1 MDVTKGSKRARGER
15 AGLSRQRVLDA
26 ALALVD
32 RDGLAA
38 LSMRRLGADLGVE
51 AMTLYHYVPN
61 KDALLDGLVER
72 VFEQAAPLTADGARW
87 RPALERYAGSLRR
100 TLLRH
105 PAVLPLAMSRPAVT
119 PQTLGAVESGLRM
132 LRDAGFPLGRAL
144 DVLNALTVFVIGHAA
159 VEAAT
164 ARVNE
169 QGAPGSTAYLAQLD
183 TDRFPLLVEAGRGGH
198 GADDAARFDHAVRA
212 LLAGFDGGA

>member
-1 MDVTKGSKRARGER
+1 MAKGRKRARGER
-15 AGLSRQRVLDA
+15 AGLSRGRVLDA

-38 LSMRRLGADLGVE
+38 LSMRRLGAELGVE

-72 VFEQAAPLTADGARW
+72 VFEQVAPLAADCGRW
-87 RPALERYAGSLRR
+87 RAALEEYAGSLRQ

-105 PAVLPLAMSRPAVT
+105 PGVLPLATSRPAVP
-119 PQTLGAVESGLRM
+119 PQTLDAVEHGLRM

-144 DVLNALTVFVIGHAA
+144 DVLNSLTVFAVAHTAA
-159 VEAAT
+159 EAAT

-169 QGAPGSTAYLAQLD
+169 QGAPGSAAYLAQLD
-183 TDRFPLLVEAGRGGH
+183 TGRFPLLAEAGRGGH
-198 GADDAARFDHAVRA
+198 GADGAARFRHAVRA
-212 LLAGFDGGA
+212 LLAGFDATPR